1 MSKFIIKIAGN
12 NMTEE
17 QKDIVR
23 SIDFD
28 ELKKGIDI
36 LKSYRGLTMVDIRSK
51 DGTGVKIVIQ
61 AAKKHFIF
69 SYTVFKILYLIQ
81 THKNQYF

>member
-1 MSKFIIKIAGN
+1 MRIYIKLETGKKIFVPAPLWLLKSGVGMSKFIIKIAGN

-51 DGTGVKIVIQ
+51 DGTGVKIVI
-61 AAKKHFIF
+61 
-69 SYTVFKILYLIQ
+69 
-81 THKNQYF
+81 